1 MDAFYSTNNRDGD
14 MHVCN
19 HAGYEKMKHG
29 ILCLILLLHETENSM
44 CHLLHFAVMLYS
56 ELPPAGIW
64 ANKLCCHLKQRC
76 ELLLFVVFCHK
87 CN

>member
-29 ILCLILLLHETENSM
+29 ILCLILLLHET
-44 CHLLHFAVMLYS
+44 
-56 ELPPAGIW
+56 
-64 ANKLCCHLKQRC
+64 
-76 ELLLFVVFCHK
+76 
-87 CN
+87 